1 MMDKRFDSN
10 YIEKKW
16 YKRWLESGAFA
27 SNNQSP
33 KEPYVIMMPPP
44 NVTGSLHIGH
54 ALTFTI
60 QDILI
65 RFHRMQGLD
74 VLWQPG
80 TDHAG
85 IATQMVVEREL
96 AKSNLTRHG
105 LGREKFVEKV
115 WEWKE
120 KSGGEITNQLRAL
133 GASPDWEKERFTM
146 DEGLS
151 KAVISVFVKLYKEGL
166 IYRDKRLVNWDPK
179 LLTAISDLEV
189 EQKEVEGKFWYFKY
203 PLENSDEFLTIATT
217 RPETML
223 GDTAVAVNPDDER
236 YIHLKGKYVILP
248 IINRRIPI
256 IFDNY
261 SDPEK
266 GSGAVKITPAHDF
279 NDFEVGKRHGLDMIN
294 IFDANASI
302 NENGGEDFKGL
313 DRFEAR
319 KKVLEILKAQNLYI
333 KEEKIVHTV
342 PHGDRSN
349 VVVEPWLMDQWY
361 VDAYKLAQPAIKAVK
376 NKKTK
381 FVPANWDKTYFEW
394 MNNIQPWCV
403 SRQLWW
409 GHRIPAWFGPDD
421 KIFVEHNQLDAEK
434 AAELHYGKKVKLIQ
448 DEDVLDTWF
457 SSALWPF
464 STLGW
469 PDNTKDLKKY
479 YPTNVLV
486 TGFDI
491 IFFWVARMMMMGM
504 HFMDDEVPFK
514 EVYIHALVRDDKGQ
528 KMSKSKG
535 NVLDPLDLSVKY
547 GADSL
552 RFTLTAMAAQGRDI
566 KLSEERIAGYR
577 NFSTKIWNGCK
588 FLEFNECIS
597 ELNTDLNFINLQI
610 NKWIIENYNQL
621 NSKVKKSIVE
631 YKFND
636 AADALYQFI
645 WRDYC
650 DWYIE
655 FIKPILN
662 NAEDIE
668 SQKETK
674 SVSIKIM
681 KNVLLMLHPIM
692 PYVTEE
698 IFEKLFKS
706 NKLAISSS
714 WPSLIET
721 ETSLKNGIGL
731 TIDIVSAI
739 RSIRVEKNIPNKSRP
754 TILLKNVN
762 QEKKIIIEENNNLI
776 LNLAKLNQ
784 IKFLSKQHEEN
795 EKSIVTTVDEIILM
809 IPTDGLIDIEAEK
822 NRLSKELENITNEIE
837 IIDKRLNNPSFIE
850 KAPPKVIEDVKT
862 KKTIFNQR
870 KSEINKALL
879 NL

>member
-10 YIEKKW
+10 LIEEKW
-16 YKRWLESGAFA
+16 YKKWLDSGAFS
-27 SNNQSP
+27 SNSSST
-33 KEPYVIMMPPP
+33 KKPYVIMMPPP

-65 RFHRMQGLD
+65 RFHRMQGFD

-96 AKSNLTRHG
+96 AKSNITRHS

-120 KSGGEITNQLRAL
+120 KSGGEITNQLKAL
-133 GASPDWEKERFTM
+133 GTSPDWEKERFTM

-151 KAVISVFVKLYKEGL
+151 QAVNFVFVKLYKEGL

-179 LLTAISDLEV
+179 LFTAISDLEV
-189 EQKEVEGKFWYFKY
+189 EQKDMQGKFWYFKY
-203 PLENSDEFLTIATT
+203 PVEDSNEFLTIATT

-223 GDTAVAVNPDDER
+223 GDTAVAVNPEDGR
-236 YIHLKGKYVILP
+236 YKHLEGKNVVLP
-248 IINRRIPI
+248 ILNRPIPI

-279 NDFEVGKRHGLDMIN
+279 NDFEVGKRHKLEMIN
-294 IFDANASI
+294 IFNSDASI
-302 NENGGEDFKGL
+302 NENGPEEYVGL
-313 DRFEAR
+313 DRFTAR
-319 KKVLEILKAQNLYI
+319 KKIIEHMKSLSLFV
-333 KEEKIVHTV
+333 KEENITHTV

-349 VVVEPWLMDQWY
+349 VIVEPWLMDQWY
-361 VDAYKLAQPAIKAVK
+361 VDAKKLAIPAIEAVK
-376 NKKTK
+376 NGKTK
-381 FVPANWDKTYFEW
+381 FVPKNWDKTYFEW

-409 GHRIPAWFGPDD
+409 GHRIPAWFGPDK
-421 KIFVEHNQLDAEK
+421 KIFVETNKQDAEK
-434 AAELHYGKKVKLIQ
+434 AAELHYGKKVTLHQ

-469 PDNTKDLKKY
+469 PENTVDLKKY
-479 YPTNVLV
+479 YPTDVLV

-491 IFFWVARMMMMGM
+491 IFFWVARMMMMGI
-504 HFMDDEVPFK
+504 HFMDKEVPFK

-535 NVLDPLDLSVKY
+535 NVLDPLDLSKKY

-588 FLEFNECIS
+588 FLEFNNCITELDKDLTTIDLEVNRWIINLYN
-597 ELNTDLNFINLQI
+597 ELNHR
-610 NKWIIENYNQL
+610 
-621 NSKVKKSIVE
+621 VKTSIKD

-645 WRDYC
+645 WKDYC

-655 FIKPILN
+655 FIKPILSN
-662 NAEDIE
+662 TNDLDALN
-668 SQKETK
+668 ETK
-674 SVSIKIM
+674 CVSINIM

-698 IFEKLFKS
+698 IFEKLFQS
-706 NKLAISSS
+706 PELAILSP
-714 WPSLIET
+714 WPKTINPKDSNENSIDLSIQLI
-721 ETSLKNGIGL
+721 
-731 TIDIVSAI
+731 SAV
-739 RSIRVEKNIPNKSRP
+739 RSIRVEKNIPSKSRP
-754 TILLKNVN
+754 GIILKNVN
-762 QEKKIIIEENNNLI
+762 LEKKRIINENKNLI
-776 LNLAKLNQ
+776 INLAKLSE
-784 IKFLSKQHEEN
+784 IEFSSDEEVIN
-795 EKSIVTTVDEIILM
+795 EKFIVTTIDNITLM
-809 IPTDGLIDIEAEK
+809 LPLEGLIDFDGER
-822 NRLSKELENITNEIE
+822 NRLNKELTDINNEID
-837 IIDKRLNNPSFIE
+837 IINKRLSNPMYIE
-850 KAPPKVIEDVKT
+850 KAPSNVVNEVRNKQS
-862 KKTIFNQR
+862 IFKQR
-870 KSEINKALL
+870 KVEIEKALL
-879 NL
+879 NI

>member
-1 MMDKRFDSN
+1 
-10 YIEKKW
+10 
-16 YKRWLESGAFA
+16 
-27 SNNQSP
+27 
-33 KEPYVIMMPPP
+33 
-44 NVTGSLHIGH
+44 
-54 ALTFTI
+54 
-60 QDILI
+60 
-65 RFHRMQGLD
+65 
-74 VLWQPG
+74 
-80 TDHAG
+80 
-85 IATQMVVEREL
+85 
-96 AKSNLTRHG
+96 
-105 LGREKFVEKV
+105 
-115 WEWKE
+115 
-120 KSGGEITNQLRAL
+120 
-133 GASPDWEKERFTM
+133 
-146 DEGLS
+146 
-151 KAVISVFVKLYKEGL
+151 
-166 IYRDKRLVNWDPK
+166 
-179 LLTAISDLEV
+179 
-189 EQKEVEGKFWYFKY
+189 
-203 PLENSDEFLTIATT
+203 
-217 RPETML
+217 ML

-588 FLEFNECIS
+588 FLEFNKCIS
-597 ELNTDLNFINLQI
+597 ELDTDLNFINLQI

>member
-421 KIFVEHNQLDAEK
+421 KIFVEHNQLDAKK

-491 IFFWVARMMMMGM
+491 IFFWVARMMMMGI

-597 ELNTDLNFINLQI
+597 ELDTDLNFINLQI
-610 NKWIIENYNQL
+610 NKWIIESYNQL

-762 QEKKIIIEENNNLI
+762 QEKKIIIEENKNLI

-795 EKSIVTTVDEIILM
+795 EKSIVKTVDEIILM

>member
-96 AKSNLTRHG
+96 AKSNLTRHS

-302 NENGGEDFKGL
+302 NENGGEDFRGL

-319 KKVLEILKAQNLYI
+319 KKVLEILKAQNLFI

-597 ELNTDLNFINLQI
+597 ELDTDLNFINLQI

>member
-96 AKSNLTRHG
+96 AKSNLTRHS

-151 KAVISVFVKLYKEGL
+151 KAVISVFVKLFKEGL

-223 GDTAVAVNPDDER
+223 GDTAVAVNPDDDR

-319 KKVLEILKAQNLYI
+319 KKILEILKVQNLYI

-361 VDAYKLAQPAIKAVK
+361 VDANKLAQPAIKAVK

-469 PDNTKDLKKY
+469 PDNTKDIKKY

-588 FLEFNECIS
+588 FLESNECIS
-597 ELNTDLNFINLQI
+597 ELDTDLNFINLQI

-681 KNVLLMLHPIM
+681 KNVILMLHPIM